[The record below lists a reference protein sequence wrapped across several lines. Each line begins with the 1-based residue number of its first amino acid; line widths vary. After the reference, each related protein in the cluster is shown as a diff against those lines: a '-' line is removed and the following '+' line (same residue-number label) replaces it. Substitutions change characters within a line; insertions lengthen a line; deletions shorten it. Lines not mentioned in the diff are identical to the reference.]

1 MKYDFFN
8 HLFILLALMAA
19 FTCFKVANCK
29 PFNEEGED
37 FQWKKLILGT
47 LKHLIVIGG
56 TVVVFIA
63 GTLYGSDLLL
73 IQLGE
78 TKVTL
83 QSAIDLTTLAILTF
97 YSAKYIKNL
106 AEFAGIIKDIPEIAP
121 VKSVDS
127 DVYSLAL
134 DYNISSDASEEPE
147 RG

>member
-1 MKYDFFN
+1 MNLDFFN
-8 HLFILLALMAA
+8 HLFILLALMVA

-29 PFNEEGED
+29 PFNDDGEE
-37 FQWKKLILGT
+37 FQWRKLFIGT
-47 LKHLIVIGG
+47 FKHLIVIAG

-106 AEFAGIIKDIPEIAP
+106 AEFAGIVKNIPEVTP
-121 VKSVDS
+121 VNEVRNSE
-127 DVYSLAL
+127 YSLAF
-134 DYNISSDASEEPE
+134 DYNVSSDAPEEVS